1 MQKNKVLGWIFI
13 VIGAWYLLSGV
24 VTNDMSGIA
33 SLGYNPD
40 MPMSFQLAPVRFI
53 LGIVINALIV
63 YCGIRM
69 VRQQSPAN

>member
-24 VTNDMSGIA
+24 VTNDMSGLA

-40 MPMSFQLAPVRFI
+40 APMSFQLAPFRFV
-53 LGIVINALIV
+53 LGIAINALII

-69 VRQQSPAN
+69 VRQARAAN